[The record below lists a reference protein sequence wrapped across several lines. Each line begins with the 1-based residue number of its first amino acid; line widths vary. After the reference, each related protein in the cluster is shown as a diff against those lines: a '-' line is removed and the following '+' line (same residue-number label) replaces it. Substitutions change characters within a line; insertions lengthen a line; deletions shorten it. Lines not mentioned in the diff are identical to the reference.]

1 MSISA
6 PADVT
11 GGGEPLTDII
21 VAFVT
26 GTAAADVPQAA
37 LEAAKLMILDTIGV
51 SLAAANHPIGKI
63 ITRYAIDAGGEPTAT
78 VLGAG
83 VKASP
88 PMAALANG
96 TLANALDFDPSGH
109 LATHVLP
116 SALAMVEHNRLS
128 GRDLLDAFVIGIEVG
143 RKLTQAFDSQ
153 RVNEGGPTYRG
164 WWHVGLVGPIAA
176 AVTAARLLK
185 LDSRQTAMAIGIA
198 SCSSGGFRRNMGTM
212 AKALHSGN
220 AARDGIQAAELAK
233 RGFTADATIIEAP
246 LGFMAALGQAE
257 ERDCRALSERLGR
270 PYFLEGKLRL
280 KPFPACSRGH
290 PGIDA
295 ALALR
300 RRENFKDDEIE
311 AVEADLEPFSL
322 LRSEPDDVEAAG
334 FSAAFMLAVA
344 LIFGAYGLDQLCE
357 ETIDDPRVRALMKRV
372 KHVPANGAGKVTVRL
387 SDGRSLS
394 ADVEPVRKLATLA
407 EIEPKFYQCAERVL
421 NEDAIY
427 ALQDLILR
435 LDEQPNIDWLMAVA
449 GARGS
454 PD

>member
-1 MSISA
+1 MSISERTA
-6 PADVT
+6 LT

-21 VAFVT
+21 VSFVT
-26 GTAAADVPQAA
+26 GTAAADVPEAA
-37 LEAAKLMILDTIGV
+37 LGSAKLMILDTIGV
-51 SLAAANHPIGKI
+51 SLAAVNHPIGKI
-63 ITRYAIDAGGEPTAT
+63 ITRYAIDAGGETTAT

-83 VKASP
+83 AKASP

-185 LDSRQTAMAIGIA
+185 LDRRQTAMAIGIA
-198 SCSSGGFRRNMGTM
+198 SCNSGGFRRNMGTM

-220 AARDGIQAAELAK
+220 AARDGIQAAELAR
-233 RGFTADATIIEAP
+233 RGFTADAAIIEAP
-246 LGFMAALGQAE
+246 LGFMAAVSQAE
-257 ERDCRALSERLGR
+257 ERDCEAISERLGR

-300 RRENFKDDEIE
+300 GRENFKGDEIE

-322 LRSEPDDVEAAG
+322 LRLEPDDVDAAG

-344 LIFGAYGLDQLCE
+344 LIFGTYGLDQIGE

-387 SDGRSLS
+387 SGGRVLS
-394 ADVEPVRKLATLA
+394 ADVEPVRKLSTLA
-407 EIEPKFYQCAERVL
+407 EIEPKFYQCAGRVL
-421 NEDAIY
+421 AEDAID
-427 ALQDLILR
+427 ALQESILR
-435 LDEQPNIDWLMAVA
+435 LDEQPNIDRLMALA
-449 GARGS
+449 GAG
-454 PD
+454 